1 MKKSQERLVVEALE
15 RIFGRNIKAIISDG
29 VIVQW
34 GEIDPEPS
42 AEEIKQ
48 TVQTILDEYPMQLL
62 REERD
67 KRIAM
72 SDWRLTNDYPHGDQ
86 EDWKIYRQ
94 MLRDLPN
101 QIENGEVPSPTLD
114 ERGELIFEHWPVPP
128 NVT

>member
-86 EDWKIYRQ
+86 EEWKIYRQ
-94 MLRDLPN
+94 ILRDVPL
-101 QIENGEVPSPTLD
+101 QIENGTLPEPEISD
-114 ERGELIFEHWPVPP
+114 EGELIWNYWPSEP
-128 NVT
+128 N

>member
-42 AEEIKQ
+42 AEKIKQ

-86 EDWKIYRQ
+86 EEWKIYRQ
-94 MLRDLPN
+94 ILRDVPL
-101 QIENGEVPSPTLD
+101 QIENGTLPEPEISD
-114 ERGELIFEHWPVPP
+114 EGELIWNYWPSEP
-128 NVT
+128 N